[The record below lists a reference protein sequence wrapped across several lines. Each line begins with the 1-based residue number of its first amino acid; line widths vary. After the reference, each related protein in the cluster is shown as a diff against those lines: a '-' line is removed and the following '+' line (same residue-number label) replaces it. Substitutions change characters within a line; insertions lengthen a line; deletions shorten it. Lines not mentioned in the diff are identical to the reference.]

1 MPPPFLS
8 YLRVYEPLRAFDGA
22 AGAPVRDA
30 LTRGPVPPE
39 AAGARDRELCLRAQ
53 LRSRPLPDR
62 QTEVLATAG
71 PGGKQLVC
79 PLDTRPRAGAAL
91 LAFLEVESPLLPVA
105 ALPVPVRTARRLA
118 EAAIAELGDGAAHVV
133 SASWTVPLPWFA
145 LVEQEARQ
153 FGLEPRRVWWQVPM
167 ERARQRAA
175 KAEAVVRA
183 GIGDAGPAEILAET
197 GAWLERFDR
206 DSVLELDYGGL
217 VDLLDDDALRDDRS
231 AAEVNA
237 ALTALEEG
245 DGETAGACY
254 ERLREFWSV
263 AAGRERAG

>member
-30 LTRGPVPPE
+30 LARGPVPPE

-62 QTEVLATAG
+62 RTEVIVTAG
-71 PGGKQLVC
+71 ADGQQLVC

-118 EAAIAELGDGAAHVV
+118 EAAIAELGEGAAHVV

-145 LVEQEARQ
+145 LVEQDGRQ
-153 FGLEPRRVWWQVPM
+153 FGLDPRRVWWQVPM
-167 ERARQRAA
+167 EQARLRAA

-197 GAWLERFDR
+197 LAWLERFDR
-206 DSVLELDYGGL
+206 DSVVELDYGGL
-217 VDLLDDDALRDDRS
+217 VELLDDGALRADAS
-231 AAEVNA
+231 ATEVHA
-237 ALTALEEG
+237 ALAALGEG
-245 DGETAGACY
+245 DGATAGACY
-254 ERLREFWSV
+254 DRLREFWSM